1 MKLFAATLAAFTATL
16 VAAPVGAGLRCGRDL
31 VEEGDSVAQLMLTC
45 GEPMLRQTIAVDNT
59 STTEG
64 IVEQWTYHFGRG
76 TFLTIV
82 TIEAGKV
89 AVIEEGA
96 RQ

>member
-1 MKLFAATLAAFTATL
+1 MKLFAATLAILTVSL
-16 VAAPVGAGLRCGRDL
+16 IAAPAGAGFRCGQKL
-31 VEEGDSVAQLMLTC
+31 IQEGDSVAHLLLEC

-64 IVEQWTYHFGRG
+64 IVEQWTYNFGLG

-89 AVIEEGA
+89 AVIEEGE